1 MVTDTLSKNGLG
13 MSHLQVARGGL
24 DPKRNL
30 GVNKY
35 LEPDEWNQRGLPP
48 IRDSNCSSAT
58 VGVTPMITAVVV
70 VGTVTWMTPK
80 H

>member
-1 MVTDTLSKNGLG
+1 MVLADTPIGC
-13 MSHLQVARGGL
+13 QGGL

-35 LEPDEWNQRGLPP
+35 LGPDELHQRVLPP
-48 IRDSNCSSAT
+48 ISDNNCSSAT
-58 VGVTPMITAVVV
+58 VGVTPMITVAVV